1 MKKMRFGKKAA
12 AWVLAAAMVL
22 SVIPS
27 SKLTMS
33 AYAEEENGA
42 QIQETVSEE
51 VPETSEAEN
60 EAPEVEPENK
70 SMTVSIVSSSND
82 IVTGTVLSA
91 KVTLSGGEPVGNY
104 NYQYQWYR
112 VSSTGEEKI
121 ADATGASYVVTQS
134 DLRKQLKVEISS
146 DYCKTLCND
155 VTESRV
161 KVKGNIT
168 ISTDPAKRSK
178 FWDGKPIEPEVTLGG
193 EFTDADKTYVKYL
206 YYTNGQA
213 ILLDNAPTDAGTYY
227 VRAIIEGEDF
237 VKAESSLVTVTIKKR
252 PNEANEPS
260 DLDWI
265 HVTDDYQPGRKYIL
279 NTPIAD
285 PTENQL
291 VISKELGIK
300 VDDITFEWY
309 KDDGTN
315 LIDNT
320 ATDKQ
325 KDPSYNWND
334 SVELFSSYK
343 LGDDDEYKR
352 RPTDAG
358 TYTLVAHVPT
368 KARIILRT
376 CTITQAPGTDDEE
389 YYEPTLTGLC
399 GDMLGLIK
407 FPGNGWHWDPTI
419 PNLILKAGSTVTV
432 KGWYVPKDIHNY
444 EEVESDVEVKVIHD
458 FNLIDHVTRVSPK
471 GKKAGKYEHYNCKN
485 CGRYYNKNKKCVS
498 AKSLIIPV
506 IPSAKAVVMDSTVD
520 VSQLITDGIKAF
532 SSINVK
538 DRDDNKKYLKKI
550 SYRKLHLYEK
560 IEAGL
565 PTEIPVIIEMKDAE
579 SNSGK
584 KNYTVNIKVTPKITI
599 NKEAINGG
607 SRYKYSFDYNFTGA
621 EKVQVRVKNNNDSDL
636 IYLLDRYVSSPRS
649 NTDSYFSISANKLN
663 EFNGRLTFDIT
674 VCYGGGKTITRTIT
688 K

>member
-1 MKKMRFGKKAA
+1 MKKMGFGKKTV

-51 VPETSEAEN
+51 EPETSEAEN
-60 EAPEVEPENK
+60 EAPEVELENK

-146 DYCKTLCND
+146 DYCETLCND

-279 NTPIAD
+279 DTPIAD

-291 VISKELGIK
+291 VISKELGIT

-343 LGDDDEYKR
+343 LGDDDKYKR

-376 CTITQAPGTDDEE
+376 CTITQAPGTDDKE

-407 FPGNGWHWDPTI
+407 FPGNGWHWDPTT

-432 KGWYVPKDIHNY
+432 KGWYIPKDIHNY

-458 FNLIDHVTRVSPK
+458 FNLLNHVLYKAATA
-471 GKKAGKYEHYNCKN
+471 KKAGNYEYYNCET
-485 CGRYYNKNKKCVS
+485 CGRYYNKYKRRIS
-498 AKSLIIPV
+498 ANSYIIPV
-506 IPSAKAVVMDSTVD
+506 IPSTKTVVMGKAIDA
-520 VSQLITDGIKAF
+520 SQLITDGKEAF
-532 SSINVK
+532 TGKVSVDEK
-538 DRDDNKKYLKKI
+538 YKKYLTVDG
-550 SYRKLHLYEK
+550 RKLRPSKTFTQRLNTVEV
-560 IEAGL
+560 
-565 PTEIPVIIEMKDAE
+565 PVTIEMKDAK
-579 SNSGK
+579 SKTKS
-584 KNYTVNIKVTPKITI
+584 YTVKIKIVPNITI
-599 NKEAINGG
+599 KKSAINGG
-607 SRYKYSFDYNFTGA
+607 AKYRYDFKYNFAGTGA
-621 EKVQVRVKNNNDSDL
+621 TKVRVTLENSNSADANRYLAERISGMTNNNSYL
-636 IYLLDRYVSSPRS
+636 IVADW
-649 NTDSYFSISANKLN
+649 KLRQL
-663 EFNGRLTFDIT
+663 GGSLTFKIT
-674 VCYGGGKTITRTIT
+674 ISYGNNKEMSWLIT